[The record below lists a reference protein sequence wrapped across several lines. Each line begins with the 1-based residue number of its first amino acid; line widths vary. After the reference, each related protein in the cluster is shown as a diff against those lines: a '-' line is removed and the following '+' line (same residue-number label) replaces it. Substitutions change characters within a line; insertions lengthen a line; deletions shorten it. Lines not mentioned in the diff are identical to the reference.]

1 MNTTKADLK
10 NLYLKLQDVLLF
22 EKYVNS
28 LKEAFNTLEELV

>member
-28 LKEAFNTLEELV
+28 LK